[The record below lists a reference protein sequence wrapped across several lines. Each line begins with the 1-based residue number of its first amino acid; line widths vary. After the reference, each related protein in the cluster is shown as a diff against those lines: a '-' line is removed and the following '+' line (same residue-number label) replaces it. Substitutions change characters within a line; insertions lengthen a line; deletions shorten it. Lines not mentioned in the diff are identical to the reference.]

1 MSDIR
6 VLVVDDSFFMRQA
19 ISKILQSAGMEVVG
33 EARNGKEAIE
43 QVAKLK
49 PSVVTMD
56 IEMPVMTGIEALK
69 EIMKTNPVP
78 VLMVST
84 LTSEGADSTIEALS
98 HGAVDFIPKK
108 AGFKEMDSMKE
119 ILIDK
124 VRSVGGNTSLSNHF
138 IRKRLLSK
146 MTTKQGDIPTRIIT
160 KDQTTSDKENKYYIA
175 KKTKPSQYDLSVIGI
190 GISTGG
196 PPALNELL
204 KHIPDNLPV
213 PILIVQHMPAY
224 FTKSLADRLNKVSP
238 LNIKEAEDKDKL
250 RPGTVYIGKGGMQM
264 SINSQKRIL
273 ITEEPKGELFKPSVN
288 VMMSSL
294 VNAYGKSVLAV
305 MMTGMGNDG
314 FEGFKKVDKAGG
326 YIIAQDPDTCIVSGM
341 ASAVIGA
348 KIANEVTNIEGIAK
362 TICNIFGVSYIN

>member
-19 ISKILQSAGMEVVG
+19 ISKILQSAGIEVVG
-33 EARNGKEAIE
+33 EARTGKEAVE
-43 QVAKLK
+43 LVPKLK
-49 PSVVTMD
+49 PTVVTMD

-69 EIMKTNPVP
+69 EIMKTHPVP

-98 HGAVDFIPKK
+98 NGAVDFIPKK

-124 VRSVGGNTSLSNHF
+124 VKSVGSNSSLSNHF
-138 IRKRLLSK
+138 IRKRLLNK
-146 MTTKQGDIPTRIIT
+146 MTGKPKEIQKQPESLDIRPTE
-160 KDQTTSDKENKYYIA
+160 KEGKYFIANK
-175 KKTKPSQYDLSVIGI
+175 TRPSQYEVSVIGV

-196 PPALNELL
+196 PPALQEFLR
-204 KHIPDNLPV
+204 HIPGNLPV
-213 PILIVQHMPAY
+213 PMLIVQHMPAY
-224 FTKSLADRLNKVSP
+224 FTKSLADRLDKASQ
-238 LNIKEAEDKDKL
+238 LNVKEAADGDKL
-250 RPGTVYIGKGGMQM
+250 SPGTVYIGKGGMQM
-264 SINSQKRIL
+264 SVNSHKRIL

-288 VMMSSL
+288 VLINSL
-294 VNAYGKSVLAV
+294 VSTYGKSVLGI

-314 FEGFKKVDKAGG
+314 YEGFRKIDAQGG

-341 ASAVIGA
+341 ASSVIDG
-348 KIANEVTNIEGIAK
+348 KIANEVTTIGGIARS
-362 TICNIFGVSYIN
+362 ICKIFGLSYIN